1 MSQSSPIFSSPPL
14 LPSSPPLPSPPLLPI
29 GAMVHSVFGHRGIV
43 SCIAYCPERGL
54 CGTEGCGFIASGS
67 HDATVLLWR
76 WNGKQYGV
84 LNPTSKDLG
93 SYPSVCMCMGVCV
106 CVCAWVCACV
116 CAWVC
121 MCGCMC
127 VYVWVHVVCM
137 CVYVWVHVCAC
148 VGACV
153 CMCGCMYVHVCVHVC
168 VYVWVQC
175 GCMCGCVMS
184 MCI

>member
-93 SYPSVCMCMGVCV
+93 SYPSVCMCMGVCL
-106 CVCAWVCACV
+106 CVC
-116 CAWVC
+116 
-121 MCGCMC
+121 MG
-127 VYVWVHVVCM
+127 
-137 CVYVWVHVCAC
+137 VYVWVHVCVC
-148 VGACV
+148 GVHVCVWVHVGACMCMCVCMCV
-153 CMCGCMYVHVCVHVC
+153 CMCGCSVGASVGACVGASCLC
-168 VYVWVQC
+168 VFSC
-175 GCMCGCVMS
+175 T
-184 MCI
+184 